1 MRREAW
7 FEPIDRTVAALNRSH
22 AGADPVEV
30 LARVL
35 ADHPGRAA
43 TVSSFGAESVV
54 LLHMLA
60 QVDRAAP
67 VLFLDTEMLFP
78 ATLAYQR
85 EVAETLGLTDVRTIR
100 PERTEAFARDPEGDL
115 HRRDPDACC
124 ALRKTEPLEAALR
137 GFTAWITG
145 RKRHQTRDRAALDLF
160 EADGAGRVKVNPL
173 AGWSAAEVTA
183 YIGRHGLPR
192 HPLVREGFASIGCAP
207 CTTRVAPGE
216 DPRAGRWR
224 GRDKDECGI
233 HIVGGR
239 VVRTAELEAA
249 DER

>member
-7 FEPIDRTVAALNRSH
+7 FEPIYRTVAGLNRAH

-35 ADHPGRAA
+35 ADHPGRVA

-60 QVDRAAP
+60 RADRAAP

-85 EVAETLGLTDVRTIR
+85 DVARTLGLTDVRMIR
-100 PERTEAFARDPEGDL
+100 PDRTAAFARDPDADL
-115 HRRDPDACC
+115 HRRDPDLCC

-145 RKRHQTRDRAALDLF
+145 RKRHQTKDRAALELF
-160 EADGAGRVKVNPL
+160 EADGAGRLKVNPL
-173 AGWSAAEVTA
+173 AGWSAAEVNG
-183 YIGRHGLPR
+183 YIDGHGLPR
-192 HPLVREGFASIGCAP
+192 HPLVREEFRSIGCAP

-216 DPRAGRWR
+216 DARAGRWR
-224 GRDKDECGI
+224 GQDKEECGI
-233 HIVGGR
+233 HIVDGR
-239 VVRTAELEAA
+239 VVRTGELEAA
-249 DER
+249 DGQ

>member
-7 FEPIDRTVAALNRSH
+7 FEPIDRTVADLNRTH
-22 AGADPVEV
+22 AGAEPVEV

-35 ADHPGRAA
+35 AGHPGRVA

-54 LLHMLA
+54 LLHMLSRL
-60 QVDRAAP
+60 DRTAP

-85 EVAETLGLTDVRTIR
+85 EVATALGLTDVRMIR
-100 PERTEAFARDPEGDL
+100 PDRTAAFARDPDADL
-115 HRRDPDACC
+115 HRRDPDLCC
-124 ALRKTEPLEAALR
+124 ALRKAEPLEASLR

-160 EADGAGRVKVNPL
+160 EADGAGRLKVNPL
-173 AGWSAAEVTA
+173 AGWSTAEA
-183 YIGRHGLPR
+183 NGYIDRHGLPR
-192 HPLVREGFASIGCAP
+192 HPLVREGFPSIGCAP
-207 CTTRVAPGE
+207 CTTQAAPGE
-216 DPRAGRWR
+216 DVRAGRWR
-224 GRDKDECGI
+224 GRDKEECGI

-239 VVRTAELEAA
+239 VVRTADLEVA
-249 DER
+249 DDR

>member
-1 MRREAW
+1 MRLETDIRSLEA
-7 FEPIDRTVAALNRSH
+7 EVAALNRAL

-54 LLHMLA
+54 LLHLLA

-67 VLFLDTEMLFP
+67 VLFLDTEMLFS

-85 EVAETLGLTDVRTIR
+85 QVAEALGLTGVRVIRPDRVRT
-100 PERTEAFARDPEGDL
+100 FARDAESDL

-124 ALRKTEPLEAALR
+124 ALRKAEPLDAALR

-145 RKRHQTRDRAALDLF
+145 RKRHQTKDRAALDLF
-160 EADGAGRVKVNPL
+160 EADADGRLKVNPL
-173 AGWSAAEVTA
+173 AAWSTAEVSA
-183 YIGRHGLPR
+183 YIDRHGLPR
-192 HPLVREGFASIGCAP
+192 HPLVREGFPSIGCAP

-224 GRDKDECGI
+224 GRGKEECGI
-233 HIVGGR
+233 HFVNGR
-239 VVRTAELEAA
+239 AVRTAELETA
-249 DER
+249 DGR

>member
-1 MRREAW
+1 MRPETEFQPLEA
-7 FEPIDRTVAALNRSH
+7 RVAGLNRAL
-22 AGADPVEV
+22 AGADPVAV

-35 ADHPGRAA
+35 AEHPGRAA

-78 ATLAYQR
+78 ATLAYQS
-85 EVAETLGLTDVRTIR
+85 EVAGTLGLRGVQVIR
-100 PERTEAFARDPEGDL
+100 PDRASVFSRDADGDL
-115 HRRDPDACC
+115 HRRDPDLCC

-137 GFTAWITG
+137 GYTAWITG

-160 EADGAGRVKVNPL
+160 EADAAGRLKVNPL
-173 AGWSAAEVTA
+173 ASWTTAEINA
-183 YIGRHGLPR
+183 YVEAHGLPR
-192 HPLVREGFASIGCAP
+192 HPLVREGFPSIGCAP
-207 CTTRVAPGE
+207 CTTKVAPGE
-216 DPRAGRWR
+216 DARAGRWR

-233 HIVGGR
+233 HLVNGR
-239 VVRTAELEAA
+239 FVRTADLEAA
-249 DER
+249 DAG

>member
-1 MRREAW
+1 MRRETEFLPLEA
-7 FEPIDRTVAALNRSH
+7 RVAELNRAH

-35 ADHPGRAA
+35 GDHPGRAA

-54 LLHMLA
+54 LLHLLS

-85 EVAETLGLTDVRTIR
+85 EVARLLGLTGVQVIR
-100 PERTEAFARDPEGDL
+100 PDRAAVFARDADGDL
-115 HRRDPDACC
+115 HRRDPDLCC
-124 ALRKTEPLEAALR
+124 ALRKTEPLDAALR
-137 GFTAWITG
+137 GYTAWITG
-145 RKRHQTRDRAALDLF
+145 RKRHQTKERAALDLF
-160 EADGAGRVKVNPL
+160 EADPAGRLKVNPL
-173 AGWSAAEVTA
+173 AAWSAAEVNA
-183 YIGRHGLPR
+183 HIDRHGLPR

-207 CTTRVAPGE
+207 CTTRVAEGE
-216 DPRAGRWR
+216 DARAGRWR

-233 HIVGGR
+233 HLVNGR
-239 VVRTAELEAA
+239 YVRTAELETA
-249 DER
+249 DGR

>member
-1 MRREAW
+1 
-7 FEPIDRTVAALNRSH
+7 
-22 AGADPVEV
+22 VEV

-35 ADHPGRAA
+35 ADHPGRVA

-60 QVDRAAP
+60 RADRAAP

-85 EVAETLGLTDVRTIR
+85 DVARTLGLTDVRMIR
-100 PERTEAFARDPEGDL
+100 PDRTAAFARDPDADL
-115 HRRDPDACC
+115 HRRDPDLCC

-145 RKRHQTRDRAALDLF
+145 RKRHQTKDRAALELF
-160 EADGAGRVKVNPL
+160 EADGAGRLKVNPL
-173 AGWSAAEVTA
+173 AGWSAAEVNG
-183 YIGRHGLPR
+183 YIDGHGLPR
-192 HPLVREGFASIGCAP
+192 HPLVREEFRSIGCAP

-216 DPRAGRWR
+216 DARAGRWR
-224 GRDKDECGI
+224 GQDKEECGI
-233 HIVGGR
+233 HIVDGR
-239 VVRTAELEAA
+239 VVRTGELEAA
-249 DER
+249 DGQ

>member
-1 MRREAW
+1 MRPETEFQTLEA
-7 FEPIDRTVAALNRSH
+7 RVAGLNRAL
-22 AGADPVEV
+22 AGADPVRV

-85 EVAETLGLTDVRTIR
+85 EVAERLGLTSVQMIR
-100 PERTEAFARDPEGDL
+100 PDRAGVFARDADGDL
-115 HRRDPDACC
+115 HRRDPDLCC
-124 ALRKTEPLEAALR
+124 ALRKTEPLETALR
-137 GFTAWITG
+137 GYTAWITG

-160 EADGAGRVKVNPL
+160 EADAAGRLKVNPL
-173 AGWSAAEVTA
+173 ASWTTSGINA
-183 YIGRHGLPR
+183 YIDAHGLPR
-192 HPLVREGFASIGCAP
+192 HPLVREGFPSIGCAP
-207 CTTRVAPGE
+207 CTTKVAPGE
-216 DPRAGRWR
+216 DSRAGRWR

-233 HIVGGR
+233 HLVNGR
-239 VVRTAELEAA
+239 FVRTADLEEA
-249 DER
+249 DAG

>member
-7 FEPIDRTVAALNRSH
+7 FEPIGRTVADLNRAH
-22 AGADPVEV
+22 ARAEPVDV

-35 ADHPGRAA
+35 ADHPRRAA

-85 EVAETLGLTDVRTIR
+85 EVADRLGLTGVRVIGPDRAAT
-100 PERTEAFARDPEGDL
+100 FARDPDADL
-115 HRRDPDACC
+115 HRRDPDLCC
-124 ALRKTEPLEAALR
+124 ALRKAEPLDAALR

-145 RKRHQTRDRAALDLF
+145 RKRHQTRDRAALDIF
-160 EADGAGRVKVNPL
+160 EADAVGRIKVNPL
-173 AGWSAAEVTA
+173 ARWSTAEVA
-183 YIGRHGLPR
+183 GYIDRHGLPR
-192 HPLVREGFASIGCAP
+192 HPLVREGFPSIGCAP
-207 CTTRVAPGE
+207 CTTRVGPGE
-216 DPRAGRWR
+216 DARAGRWR
-224 GRDKDECGI
+224 GREKEECGI
-233 HIVGGR
+233 HVAGGR
-239 VVRTAELEAA
+239 VARAAELETS

>member
-1 MRREAW
+1 MRRETEFQPLEA
-7 FEPIDRTVAALNRSH
+7 RVAELNRAH

-54 LLHMLA
+54 LLHLLS

-78 ATLAYQR
+78 ATLTYQR
-85 EVAETLGLTDVRTIR
+85 EVAGRLGLTGVQVIR
-100 PERTEAFARDPEGDL
+100 PDRAATFARDADGDL
-115 HRRDPDACC
+115 HRRDPDLCC

-137 GFTAWITG
+137 GYTAWITG
-145 RKRHQTRDRAALDLF
+145 RKRHQTKDRAALDVF
-160 EADGAGRVKVNPL
+160 EADAAGRLKVNPL
-173 AGWSAAEVTA
+173 ASWSTA
-183 YIGRHGLPR
+183 DVNAWIDRHGLPR
-192 HPLVREGFASIGCAP
+192 HPLVREGFPSIGCAP
-207 CTTRVAPGE
+207 CTTRVAAGE
-216 DPRAGRWR
+216 DARAGRWR

-233 HIVGGR
+233 HLVNGR
-239 VVRTAELEAA
+239 FVRTAELETM